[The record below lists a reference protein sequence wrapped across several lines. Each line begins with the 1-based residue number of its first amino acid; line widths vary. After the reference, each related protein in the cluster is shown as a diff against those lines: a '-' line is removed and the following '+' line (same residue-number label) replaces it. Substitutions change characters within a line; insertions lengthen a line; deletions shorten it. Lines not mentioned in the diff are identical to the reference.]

1 MKSIRIIGLTGQTG
15 AGKSTVSKT
24 LSSRGIT
31 VIDCDLV
38 AREVVDKEKEL
49 LADLAIEYGIG
60 ILNQDGTLN
69 RRKLGSIVF
78 ADREK
83 LDRLNEIIF
92 PYITKNIVGKVNSLR
107 KRGVPMVVLDA
118 PTLFESGIDKECD
131 DIISV
136 IAPEELRLN
145 RIMVRDHLSD
155 TEARNRIASQHDDA
169 FFIENSSHV
178 IVNDKDVDHLYFES
192 LRVAEELAASLDA

>member
-1 MKSIRIIGLTGQTG
+1 MKPIRIIGLTGQTG

-92 PYITKNIVGKVNSLR
+92 PYIKRNIADKVTFLR
-107 KRGVPMVVLDA
+107 KKGIPMVVLDA

-169 FFIENSSHV
+169 FFIENSSRV
-178 IVNDKDVDHLYFES
+178 IVNDKDVEHLYHES
-192 LRVAEELAASLDA
+192 LRAAEELAASLDA

>member
-1 MKSIRIIGLTGQTG
+1 M
-15 AGKSTVSKT
+15 SKT
-24 LSSRGIT
+24 LSSRNIA

-38 AREVVDKEKEL
+38 AREVVDNEKEL

-83 LDRLNEIIF
+83 LNRLNEIIF
-92 PYITKNIVGKVNSLR
+92 PYITRNINKKVTSLR

-131 DIISV
+131 AIISV

-155 TEARNRIASQHDDA
+155 TEARNRIASQHNEA

-178 IVNDKDVDHLYFES
+178 IVNNQDMEHLYFES
-192 LRVAEELAASLDA
+192 LRVADELVASIDEQA

>member
-1 MKSIRIIGLTGQTG
+1 MKPIKIIGLTGQTG

-24 LSSRGIT
+24 LSSRGIP

-38 AREVVDKEKEL
+38 AREVVDNEKEL

-83 LDRLNEIIF
+83 LDKLNEIIF
-92 PYITKNIVGKVNSLR
+92 PYQLLR
-107 KRGVPMVVLDA
+107 P
-118 PTLFESGIDKECD
+118 
-131 DIISV
+131 
-136 IAPEELRLN
+136 
-145 RIMVRDHLSD
+145 
-155 TEARNRIASQHDDA
+155 RNFASTA
-169 FFIENSSHV
+169 
-178 IVNDKDVDHLYFES
+178 
-192 LRVAEELAASLDA
+192 